1 MRLFLIC
8 ILILWNCEGPSK
20 PEMLPVP
27 EEKKEIP
34 LEQIQEEL
42 NSENP
47 QVRAQAILGIPNEL
61 FKPYLGKIRNLLKND
76 VSPAVKGTAAI
87 ALGTWKDRV
96 SIPEIIKLFSKDSGV
111 TPEILLEALARMG
124 DPSCA
129 NAILPFLQSQNH
141 TLRLIAVDTL
151 VRIGANS
158 AGKTILNLARKNQD
172 PKIAKTYAMALGKL
186 KVHSAESYLI
196 ELAKTV
202 EPSPTLAATYLAL
215 GRISS
220 KKSIPIL
227 VRGLSGDFD
236 KGSENSMIALIEIK
250 SSTAIASTIPILK
263 HKNRDIR
270 YRAVNVL
277 SEIPSSETG
286 PKVLKIL
293 EENEPNSV
301 APAALVLGR
310 IGFKSARLSIEKS
323 FINSQLPDREM
334 IGRSLGYL
342 GDKKSIPVLLNVL
355 KEPEGEG
362 RYGAAWSLGILQAME
377 VLDDLIAA
385 SKSKDPKLSLLA
397 VEALGFLGSPKALS
411 TLAELAEKNPDS
423 SSIVV
428 SAIAS
433 IPGEESRKILE
444 NFAQKKNISLQQA
457 AISGLGERKERD
469 SVPVLIKILDEN
481 EEVSF
486 KLLMFSLS
494 SITGKNFHSRNE
506 WLNWYKLNSK

>member
-1 MRLFLIC
+1 MYK
-8 ILILWNCEGPSK
+8 PS
-20 PEMLPVP
+20 
-27 EEKKEIP
+27 
-34 LEQIQEEL
+34 
-42 NSENP
+42 
-47 QVRAQAILGIPNEL
+47 
-61 FKPYLGKIRNLLKND
+61 LGKIRNLLKND
-76 VSPAVKGTAAI
+76 VNPAVKGTAAI
-87 ALGTWKDRV
+87 ALGTWKDKT

-129 NAILPFLQSQNH
+129 NTILPFLQSQDH

-151 VRIGANS
+151 VRIGADS
-158 AGKTILNLARKNQD
+158 AGKAILNLARKNQD

-186 KVHSAESYLI
+186 KVRSAESYLM
-196 ELAKTV
+196 ELAKMA

-227 VRGLSGDFD
+227 VRGLAGDFD

-250 SSTAIASTIPILK
+250 SPAAITPTIPILK
-263 HKNRDIR
+263 HKNRDVR

-277 SEIPSSETG
+277 SEIPSSQTG

-301 APAALVLGR
+301 GPAALVLGR
-310 IGFKSARLSIEKS
+310 IGFKPARPTIEKS

-355 KEPEGEG
+355 KESEGEG
-362 RYGAAWSLGILQAME
+362 RYGAVWSLGVLQATE

-385 SKSKDPKLSLLA
+385 SKSKDSKLSLLA
-397 VEALGFLGSPKALS
+397 IEALGFLGSPKALS
-411 TLAELAEKNPDS
+411 TLTALAEKIQIRP
-423 SSIVV
+423 
-428 SAIAS
+428 
-433 IPGEESRKILE
+433 PL
-444 NFAQKKNISLQQA
+444 
-457 AISGLGERKERD
+457 
-469 SVPVLIKILDEN
+469 
-481 EEVSF
+481 
-486 KLLMFSLS
+486 
-494 SITGKNFHSRNE
+494 
-506 WLNWYKLNSK
+506 